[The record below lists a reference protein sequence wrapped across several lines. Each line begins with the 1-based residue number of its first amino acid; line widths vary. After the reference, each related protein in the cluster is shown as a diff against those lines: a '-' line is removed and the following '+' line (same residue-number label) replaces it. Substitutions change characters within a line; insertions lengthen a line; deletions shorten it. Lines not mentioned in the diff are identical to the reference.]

1 MSANVLMKQ
10 RRLAWAQIM
19 VFLERGFRFL
29 WIKVGFGIPEIL
41 TACQHCPQESTEV
54 LRLHLRGWWCALP
67 HFWLLVHSAVE
78 CPQSSVGLNGLAEMS
93 VSRTGLLPPESSKK
107 TYFLWATLALDASW
121 GEGKSSCWNKCHCFS
136 QWVRVTCLHQWAAG
150 LAHPLSFT
158 VSPSSVL
165 WNWALFWGCKLQ
177 WNMWGDAF
185 AL

>member
-1 MSANVLMKQ
+1 
-10 RRLAWAQIM
+10 M
-19 VFLERGFRFL
+19 VCIAFL
-29 WIKVGFGIPEIL
+29 L
-41 TACQHCPQESTEV
+41 TP
-54 LRLHLRGWWCALP
+54 CA
-67 HFWLLVHSAVE
+67 FW
-78 CPQSSVGLNGLAEMS
+78 GGM
-93 VSRTGLLPPESSKK
+93 PPEFCRTQWPCRDECFKNRTLASWIFKK

-165 WNWALFWGCKLQ
+165 WNWTLFWGCKLQ

-185 AL
+185 ACSLIYLTTFFFYLRKSLFILRYSHLYLHAKLYVALR